1 MVGFVAGLPFM
12 FQMVP
17 RERQLEVPKYLRP
30 RTDTPPLTVG
40 HGGCFACI
48 YSVRGAG
55 GYQMFGVTPGPIF
68 DPGRALPDFADFMVF
83 FRPGDIVQFRP
94 IDEAEYHR
102 TRDEVSAGRFRFR
115 QRPFTFSLDEFHANP
130 GAYNRTV
137 LEALNGD

>member
-1 MVGFVAGLPFM
+1 
-12 FQMVP
+12 
-17 RERQLEVPKYLRP
+17 
-30 RTDTPPLTVG
+30 
-40 HGGCFACI
+40 
-48 YSVRGAG
+48 
-55 GYQMFGVTPGPIF
+55 MFGVTPGPIF

-83 FRPGDIVQFRP
+83 FRPGDIVRFRP

-115 QRPFTFSLDEFHANP
+115 QRPFRFSLDEFHANP